1 MRANKTKQ
9 KKRKKILWGILSV
22 FFIAVIGVGIYV
34 ANLYFSFTSA
44 LDNMHEKVEKSDKR
58 VEEVSIANNDPFS
71 VLLLGID
78 DEDSDVG
85 RSDTMI
91 VATVNPK
98 LNTIKMLSIPRDTR
112 TEIVGNGT
120 TEKINHAYA
129 RGGVEMSIAT
139 VEHFLDIPIDYYVEV
154 NMDGFTGIID
164 AFDGVTVKNDMDLTY
179 KKHHFPEGE
188 ITMNG
193 KEALIFSRIRYE
205 DPRGDFGRQVR
216 QKQIIQAILNK
227 ARSLSS
233 LLKYDDVLNELG
245 DQVKTNFSF
254 KEMVSLQQQYK
265 GIEKNI
271 EQYQFENFDGGYI
284 GKYWYF
290 FPDKEE
296 VQKYQTLLKEHLELT
311 DASLVNNEGATY
323 TVQAN
328 DTLTSIA
335 QKLGVTEDDLVNWN
349 HLSDPNSL
357 QVGQT
362 LSIEAPIEK
371 GLQEETDQQTDSGT
385 GQAELDSSDSNHIQ
399 NEESSNE

>member
-1 MRANKTKQ
+1 MRANKPKQ
-9 KKRKKILWGILSV
+9 KKKKKIIWGILSV
-22 FFIAVIGVGIYV
+22 FLILVIGVGIYV

-44 LDNMHEKVEKSDKR
+44 LDNMHEKVDRSEKR
-58 VEEVSIANNDPFS
+58 EEEVSIQDKDPFS

-78 DEDSDVG
+78 DEDGDVG

-98 LNTIKMLSIPRDTR
+98 LNSIKMLSIPRDTR
-112 TEIVGNGT
+112 TELVGNGT

-129 RGGVEMSIAT
+129 RGGAKMSIDT
-139 VEHFLDIPIDYYVEV
+139 VEQFLNIPIDYYVEV
-154 NMDGFTGIID
+154 NMEGFTGIID

-188 ITMNG
+188 ITMTG

-205 DPRGDFGRQVR
+205 DPRGDFGRQIR

-254 KEMVSLQQQYK
+254 KEMVSLQKQYK

-271 EQYQFENFDGGYI
+271 EQYQFEEGDGGKI
-284 GKYWYF
+284 GKYWYY
-290 FPDKEE
+290 FPDEEE
-296 VQKYQTLLKEHLELT
+296 VQKYQTLLREHLELS
-311 DASLVNNEGATY
+311 DDSLANSDGETY
-323 TVQAN
+323 TVEEN

-335 QKLGVTEDDLVNWN
+335 TQFGVTEDDLVEWN
-349 HLSDPNSL
+349 NLSDPNNI

-362 LSIEAPIEK
+362 LTVEGPN
-371 GLQEETDQQTDSGT
+371 GQQTEDDSGEADLQT
-385 GQAELDSSDSNHIQ
+385 ESDNDMD
-399 NEESSNE
+399 EEE

>member
-1 MRANKTKQ
+1 MRANKSKQ

-22 FFIAVIGVGIYV
+22 LFILVIGVGVYV

-44 LDNMHEKVEKSDKR
+44 LDNMHEKVDKSDKR
-58 VEEVSIANNDPFS
+58 VEEVSIENKDPFS

-129 RGGVEMSIAT
+129 RGGVKMSIAT
-139 VEHFLDIPIDYYVEV
+139 VEQFLDIPIDYYVEV

-164 AFDGVTVKNDMDLTY
+164 AFDGVTVENDMDLTY

-227 ARSLSS
+227 ARSFSS
-233 LLKYDDVLNELG
+233 LLKYDDVLDELG

-254 KEMVSLQQQYK
+254 KEMVSLQQNHK

-271 EQYQFENFDGGYI
+271 EQYQFEKFDGGYI

-290 FPDKEE
+290 FPDEEE
-296 VQKYQTLLKEHLELT
+296 VQKYQALLKDHLELT
-311 DASLVNNEGATY
+311 DASLAENEGNTY

-335 QKLGVTEDDLVNWN
+335 AKLGVTEDDLVEWN

-362 LSIEAPIEK
+362 LSIEEPNRSE
-371 GLQEETDQQTDSGT
+371 
-385 GQAELDSSDSNHIQ
+385 
-399 NEESSNE
+399 